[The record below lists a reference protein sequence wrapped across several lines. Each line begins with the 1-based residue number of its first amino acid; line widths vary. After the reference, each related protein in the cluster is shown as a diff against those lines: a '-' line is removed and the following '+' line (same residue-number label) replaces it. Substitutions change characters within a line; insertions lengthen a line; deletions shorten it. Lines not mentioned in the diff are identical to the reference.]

1 MARIVGS
8 HWSSCASFRSSGR
21 TTALSTYA
29 PGRVG
34 ERTTETWSPSGP
46 RRRRHQKARRCPR
59 LLRRRGRTPRRV
71 SRCWYLGIR
80 RMAEAV
86 LKVWLRPIDL
96 QAGDWIGVNAAFP
109 KGSVARFHA
118 EEGDMKKTYVE
129 EDMRAEAARMDEL
142 EAEGA
147 LDDLRFSRLRRY
159 AKEPSQVYAIRIPTS
174 RLAAIRR
181 LAELRGEQPAS
192 LTREWVL
199 ERLDEEIAE
208 LQAEDSKV
216 RQLRSR
222 RTKQRSTASR
232 ATKSGRERVVAKR
245 SGGRKIA
252 AKATRRRA
260 ASKRK

>member
-1 MARIVGS
+1 
-8 HWSSCASFRSSGR
+8 
-21 TTALSTYA
+21 
-29 PGRVG
+29 
-34 ERTTETWSPSGP
+34 
-46 RRRRHQKARRCPR
+46 
-59 LLRRRGRTPRRV
+59 
-71 SRCWYLGIR
+71 
-80 RMAEAV
+80 
-86 LKVWLRPIDL
+86 
-96 QAGDWIGVNAAFP
+96 
-109 KGSVARFHA
+109 
-118 EEGDMKKTYVE
+118 MKKTHVE

-147 LDDLRFSRLRRY
+147 LDDLPFSRLRRY

-222 RTKQRSTASR
+222 RTKRSTGSR
-232 ATKSGRERVVAKR
+232 ATKSGGERVVAKK